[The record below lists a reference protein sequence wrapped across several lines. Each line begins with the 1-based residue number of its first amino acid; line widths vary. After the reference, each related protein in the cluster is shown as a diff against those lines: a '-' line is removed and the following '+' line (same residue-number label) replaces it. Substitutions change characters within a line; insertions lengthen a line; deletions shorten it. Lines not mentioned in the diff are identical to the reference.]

1 MSASQFDGIDT
12 AFGKIVMNKRILLL
26 FLLTLFSL
34 KGWSQDPQFSQFYA
48 NPLYLNPALAGGA
61 LAPRVTVNYRNQW
74 PALSAN
80 FVTTTFGGDIFLP
93 NYNSG
98 LGVLVTMDSQG
109 LGNLK
114 STDVTLQYSYQL
126 RINEVTS
133 LRLGIQGGF
142 ASRTLDYYGLTF
154 GDQYNNGGLTG
165 QPSNDPFAS
174 GGPNVF
180 YADFGS
186 GLMLYSDWYWAGF
199 SAHHLNRPNQAFS
212 VQEARLPIKS
222 SFQAGLRIPFAGYTF
237 LGNEID
243 KEKTISPA
251 IMYKKQGKYDQF
263 DAGLYVTI
271 EPLVLGAWYRGI
283 PLKRYA
289 PGINN
294 HESLVF
300 LTGFRQDKF
309 SIGYSYDLTI
319 STLGA
324 GSGGAH
330 EISLSYIFP
339 PTDPKLKRTK
349 RSKKQLSCPKF

>member
-1 MSASQFDGIDT
+1 MI
-12 AFGKIVMNKRILLL
+12 KRALVLMI
-26 FLLTLFSL
+26 LTLSGL

-61 LAPRVTVNYRNQW
+61 LAPRATISYRNQW

-98 LGVLVTMDSQG
+98 LGVLLTMDSQG

-114 STDVTLQYSYQL
+114 STDLAFQYSYQIRL
-126 RINEVTS
+126 NEVTS
-133 LRLGIQGGF
+133 LRLGMQGGF
-142 ASRTLDYYGLTF
+142 GSRTLDYFGLTF
-154 GDQYNNGGLTG
+154 GDQYNNSGLTG
-165 QPSNDPFAS
+165 LPSQDPFAET
-174 GGPNVF
+174 GPSIF
-180 YADFGS
+180 FADFGA
-186 GLMLYSDWYWAGF
+186 GGMVYSDWYWAGASF
-199 SAHHLNRPNQAFS
+199 HHINRPNQAFIIDNNPDP
-212 VQEARLPIKS
+212 VQESLQRGEARLPMKS

-251 IMYKKQGKYDQF
+251 ILYKKQGKYDQL

-283 PLKRYA
+283 PFKQYER
-289 PGINN
+289 GINN
-294 HESLVF
+294 HESLIF
-300 LTGFRQDKF
+300 LAGFRQEKF

-319 STLGA
+319 STLGV
-324 GSGGAH
+324 GSGGAQ

-339 PTDPKLKRTK
+339 QNDPKIRRTK
-349 RSKKQLSCPKF
+349 QSKKQLSCPKF

>member
-1 MSASQFDGIDT
+1 MT
-12 AFGKIVMNKRILLL
+12 KYILS
-26 FLLTLFSL
+26 FLILTLLSQ

-61 LAPRVTVNYRNQW
+61 LAPRATVNYRNQW
-74 PALSAN
+74 PSLSAN
-80 FVTTTFGGDIFLP
+80 FVTTSFGADVFLP

-114 STDVTLQYSYQL
+114 STDIALQYSYQIAL
-126 RINEVTS
+126 NEVTS
-133 LRLGIQGGF
+133 IRLGIQGGF
-142 ASRTLDYYGLTF
+142 ATRKLDYFGLTF
-154 GDQYNNGGLTG
+154 GDQYNNGGL
-165 QPSNDPFAS
+165 QPGVPSQDPYAQ
-174 GGPNVF
+174 GGPNVN

-186 GLMLYSDWYWAGF
+186 GLMVYSDWYWAGIA
-199 SAHHLNRPNQAFS
+199 AHHINRPNQAFS
-212 VQEARLPIKS
+212 TIEPARLPMKT
-222 SFQAGLRIPFAGYTF
+222 SFQAGLRIPFGGYTY

-263 DAGLYVTI
+263 DAGLYVTL

-283 PLKRYA
+283 PFKQYEK
-289 PGINN
+289 GINN

-300 LTGFRQDKF
+300 LAGFRQDKF
-309 SIGYSYDLTI
+309 SIGYSYDVTI

-324 GSGGAH
+324 SSGGAH
-330 EISLSYIFP
+330 EISLSYVF
-339 PTDPKLKRTK
+339 DPLTPKQKRPKSSK
-349 RSKKQLSCPKF
+349 RQLSCPKF